1 MNILLIEDN
10 PVDAQAICDAL
21 SRVQAPRLDVAHVT
35 TLADVSEPGE
45 RSPDLVLLD
54 LSLGDSE
61 GLGTIRGALARLGD
75 VPIVVLTGDD
85 SEDLAFEALR
95 AGAQDYLVKG
105 AYSTDTLMRSM
116 RYAVE
121 RHGLKA
127 SLARA
132 DRLAAVGQLS
142 AGVAHEVSNPANF
155 VMGNA
160 LSLEQHMERLAKS
173 LGRLGERGV
182 DSQAVA
188 EMLSEVGRMRLLVKE
203 SLGGVDRIA
212 KVIRELQDY
221 ARLGERRLSLVDIN
235 TIVRE
240 SAKLVSSSLRH
251 KAKLTLE
258 LAEVVRITGDLSKL
272 EQVITNLLVNANHAI
287 GDGSPAHNEVRVRT
301 WMEQRDTPTA
311 SVVIA
316 VEDTGSGIRPEQL
329 QHIFEPFFTTKPKER
344 GTGLGLSMAAEIIR
358 LHGGTIVCES
368 VVEQG
373 TRFTIRLPVDSG
385 LTVSTPAPPQPRGV
399 TSRSRGRVL
408 VIDDEPLVLR
418 LFESVVSTQHEVMTA
433 PSAEAALQ
441 LLLHDEAFDL
451 VVCDFT
457 MPGMDGPNLHRE
469 VSQRAPR
476 LTERFIFCTGGAL
489 TPAARATAQRTGNC
503 VLYKPV
509 KPDVLLEAINARLGE
524 LA

>member
-10 PVDAQAICDAL
+10 PVDAQAIREAL
-21 SRVQAPRLDVAHVT
+21 SRAQAPLELAHIT
-35 TLADVSEPGE
+35 TLTELSDTHE

-61 GLGTIRGALARLGD
+61 GLGTIRGARARLGD

-85 SEDLAFEALR
+85 SEELAFDALR
-95 AGAQDYLVKG
+95 EGAQDYLVKG

-116 RYAVE
+116 RYAIE

-132 DRLAAVGQLS
+132 DRLAVVGQLS

-160 LSLEQHMERLAKS
+160 LSLEEHLDRMAKS
-173 LGRLGERGV
+173 LVHASQRGL
-182 DSQAVA
+182 SPEAAA
-188 EMLSEVGRMRLLVKE
+188 EMLTEIGRMRVLVKE
-203 SLGGVDRIA
+203 SLSGVDRIA

-221 ARLGERRLSLVDIN
+221 ARLGERRLSLVDVN

-240 SAKLVSSSLRH
+240 SSKLVFNSLRH

-258 LAEVVRITGDLSKL
+258 LNDVVRIAGDLSKL
-272 EQVITNLLVNANHAI
+272 EQVVTNLLVNANHAI

-301 WMEQRDTPTA
+301 WMDQQDTTA
-311 SVVIA
+311 AAVVIM
-316 VEDTGSGIRPEQL
+316 VEDTGAGIPPEQL
-329 QHIFEPFFTTKPKER
+329 QRIFEPFFTTKPKER

-358 LHGGTIVCES
+358 LHGGSIGCES
-368 VVEQG
+368 VVGSG

-385 LTVSTPAPPQPRGV
+385 LCVSTPAPPKPRV
-399 TSRSRGRVL
+399 AAARRHGRIL
-408 VIDDEPLVLR
+408 IIDDEPLVLR
-418 LFESVVSTQHEVMTA
+418 LFESVVATRHAVSTA
-433 PSAEAALQ
+433 SSAEEALQ
-441 LLLHDEAFDL
+441 LFAHDESFDL

-457 MPGMDGPNLHRE
+457 MPGMDGPNLLSE
-469 VSQRAPR
+469 VEKRVPR

-489 TPAARATAQRTGNC
+489 TPSARATAERHGNR

-509 KPDVLLEAINARLGE
+509 KPDVLLEAINVRLGE